1 MYKRL
6 EEQLIK
12 IRVKQLIVNEKYNEK
27 QFKIP
32 IHLALGH
39 ESLAVAV
46 TENISAS
53 DTLVLSHRNIH
64 YNLCKEESLSKV
76 IDEYLGKAS
85 GLAKGSAGSMNLYN
99 CGANIPYT
107 SSILGNN
114 LSVASGIALA
124 AKVKR
129 TDSVTFVVTG
139 DGAMEEGAFY
149 ECLVFAKTYDLK
161 LIIVIENNGWSLA
174 TKIEERRCK
183 IDVEKICQSLSIDYV
198 KLKGNDTG
206 SYTKKVVIAKAK
218 VIETNTP
225 LVIECELH
233 SLGDWIMTNEANP
246 NGKYINYHAGPAPEV
261 KLSDPPII
269 KYDNSDPVYV
279 LKTGLGEEYFR
290 ELYESII
297 SQYEE
302 YQQ

>member
-99 CGANIPYT
+99 CVLQLRSAGAGCEP
-107 SSILGNN
+107 
-114 LSVASGIALA
+114 
-124 AKVKR
+124 
-129 TDSVTFVVTG
+129 VVTRLEHLFRC
-139 DGAMEEGAFY
+139 MPQTSQR
-149 ECLVFAKTYDLK
+149 L
-161 LIIVIENNGWSLA
+161 SLRH
-174 TKIEERRCK
+174 TC
-183 IDVEKICQSLSIDYV
+183 
-198 KLKGNDTG
+198 
-206 SYTKKVVIAKAK
+206 
-218 VIETNTP
+218 
-225 LVIECELH
+225 
-233 SLGDWIMTNEANP
+233 
-246 NGKYINYHAGPAPEV
+246 
-261 KLSDPPII
+261 
-269 KYDNSDPVYV
+269 
-279 LKTGLGEEYFR
+279 
-290 ELYESII
+290 
-297 SQYEE
+297 
-302 YQQ
+302 